1 MIFPTAPLSR
11 IDVPTDRARDYDPD
25 WAEALAAMI
34 KTQGLLQPILVR
46 CLDGNR
52 YRLVAGLYRLRAFEL
67 LGLGSIPIRLSR
79 AETDEAARLDEV
91 MENLGRHDLIAL
103 DRCHHL
109 YELKRVWEATR
120 ARPLVEVLGVD
131 GGKSFSTPS
140 EPAEVF
146 GFARSVAE
154 KVGLTKQAIN
164 LAVKIW
170 ADLAPEV
177 RTRLVGSDLARKQT
191 ELKALSEQSHVR
203 QGKILDLIF
212 GHDHPAIENVAAAL
226 AFLERGIA
234 VSPVEKQFRAVDTAF
249 AKLSDAA
256 VDMVTS
262 NHADRIIAS
271 LKRLGRI

>member
-1 MIFPTAPLSR
+1 MIFPTAPLSH

-52 YRLVAGLYRLRAFEL
+52 FRLVAGLYRLRAFEL
-67 LGLGSIPIRLSR
+67 LGLGSIPIRLSS

-120 ARPLVEVLGVD
+120 ARPLLEVLGVD

-170 ADLAPEV
+170 AELGPEV

-191 ELKALSEQSHVR
+191 ELKALSELPPAR
-203 QGKILDLIF
+203 QTKILDLIL
-212 GHDHPAIENVAAAL
+212 GEDHPAIENVAAAL
-226 AFLERGIA
+226 AFLENGIQPTA
-234 VSPVEKQFRAVDTAF
+234 LEKKFRA
-249 AKLSDAA
+249 LSDGIKALPDA
-256 VDMVTS
+256 SLDMLLIENEARVIG
-262 NHADRIIAS
+262 A